1 MFSGVIRKMNS
12 EIGEDTA
19 TLADTKSS
27 GFNLHI
33 ISKIFSSSQ
42 DKLLANFQQR
52 IAYVYEALSRIWTA
66 IKTEKESLE
75 ES

>member
-33 ISKIFSSSQ
+33 ISKYFLQARTSYCPTS
-42 DKLLANFQQR
+42 N
-52 IAYVYEALSRIWTA
+52 
-66 IKTEKESLE
+66 KELRMFMSP
-75 ES
+75 

>member
-1 MFSGVIRKMNS
+1 MSS
-12 EIGEDTA
+12 ESRENIA

-42 DKLLANFQQR
+42 DKLLSNFQQR
-52 IAYVYEALSRIWTA
+52 IAYVYEPLSRIWTA